1 MASTIINA
9 NVQYRR
15 GEHLLLDYS
24 SLQNNYEEAMIWAR
38 DPYSNAAVGQFIYI
52 EKDCQVDGQLYPKG
66 PYVVNSIGEN
76 AEISKLST
84 GEGSN
89 AGLDEIKQML
99 QKLQETAENNSKS
112 IQFIID
118 TFTWAEIQ
126 EGGYVVVPENAQ
138 VEF

>member
-1 MASTIINA
+1 MAIISA
-9 NVQYRR
+9 NLQYNR
-15 GEHLLLDYS
+15 GEHKLLDYS
-24 SLQNNYEEAMIWAR
+24 SLQPNYTTALNWAK
-38 DPYSNAAVGQFIYI
+38 DVNSNAAVGQFIYI
-52 EKDCQVDGQLYPKG
+52 EKDETINGQLYPKG
-66 PYVVNSIGEN
+66 PYVVNSIGDEN

-112 IQFIID
+112 IQYIID

-126 EGGYVVVPENAQ
+126 EGGQIVVPQNTQ
-138 VEF
+138 INI

>member
-1 MASTIINA
+1 MAIISA
-9 NVQYRR
+9 NLQYNR
-15 GEHLLLDYS
+15 GEHKLLDYS
-24 SLQNNYEEAMIWAR
+24 SLQPNYTTALNWAK
-38 DPYSNAAVGQFIYI
+38 DVNSNAAVGQFIYI
-52 EKDCQVDGQLYPKG
+52 ENDETINELLQYPKG

-99 QKLQETAENNSKS
+99 QKLQETAENNSKN

-138 VEF
+138 VKL

>member
-1 MASTIINA
+1 MAIISA
-9 NVQYRR
+9 NLQYNR
-15 GEHLLLDYS
+15 GEHKLLDYS
-24 SLQNNYEEAMIWAR
+24 SLQPNYTTTLNWAK
-38 DPYSNAAVGQFIYI
+38 DVNSNAAVGQFIYI
-52 EKDCQVDGQLYPKG
+52 ENDETINGQLYPKG

-76 AEISKLST
+76 AEISKLSA

-126 EGGYVVVPENAQ
+126 EGGHVVVSENTQ
-138 VEF
+138 VKL